1 MEERVLE
8 TEKIVGG
15 QLPDWGRAPADTIV
29 CPAKEIY
36 LRDIV
41 QTILDGF
48 ETPEEVMTELQLTTD
63 DAGVENIPA
72 ILEIFVPVI
81 NAWKSGSCGMG
92 CAGCN
97 GSCGG

>member
-8 TEKIVGG
+8 AI
-15 QLPDWGRAPADTIV
+15 DWSRAPADTPV
-29 CPAKEIY
+29 CLIKGVY

-41 QTILDGF
+41 QSILDGF
-48 ETPEEVMTELQLTTD
+48 ETKEEIMEELQLTND
-63 DAGVENIPA
+63 DAGVEEIPA
-72 ILEIFVPVI
+72 ILDIFVPVI

-92 CAGCN
+92 CAGCT

>member
-1 MEERVLE
+1 MAELLEEAV
-8 TEKIVGG
+8 KI
-15 QLPDWGRAPADTIV
+15 DWGRAPADTLVI
-29 CPAKEIY
+29 ASKEIF

-48 ETPEEVMTELQLTTD
+48 ENAEDVMNELNINSD
-63 DAGVENIPA
+63 DEGAENIPE

-92 CAGCN
+92 CEGCS